1 MRASALRMVLV
12 MAVALPVLAA
22 CADQGRPLDEDGQ
35 PYTDDDS
42 RSSGR
47 GGRGGMGGGQGVW
60 AEALR
65 TATQVGMGF
74 LHH

>member
-1 MRASALRMVLV
+1 MRVSALK
-12 MAVALPVLAA
+12 MALALTVAVPVLSA
-22 CADQGRPLDEDGQ
+22 CADRARPLDDDGQ
-35 PYTDDDS
+35 PFVDDN
-42 RSSGR
+42 RSHG
-47 GGRGGMGGGQGVW
+47 GGRGGMGGGGQGLW

>member
-1 MRASALRMVLV
+1 MRAPALKMVLAL
-12 MAVALPVLAA
+12 AVALPMLSA
-22 CADQGRPLDEDGQ
+22 CADRSRPLDDDGQ
-35 PYTDDDS
+35 PFTDNGGL
-42 RSSGR
+42 SGR
-47 GGRGGMGGGQGVW
+47 GGRGGGGQGVW